1 MDAEMFVGFMKFK
14 ECGGCK
20 SIHNFLKLLTAKKN
34 YSQDS
39 KKKSSLALKRC
50 SLSFRKY
57 SWL

>member
-39 KKKSSLALKRC
+39 KKKVHSL
-50 SLSFRKY
+50 
-57 SWL
+57 